1 MPVPFL
7 LPRFRAVWIGVALIA
22 ASLQARAADDDQ
34 IVPDRPDFVE
44 SSIAVGKGRFQLET
58 SLAAERDR
66 SAGVR
71 ERGVFTPT
79 LLRYGLSD
87 NVELRLETD
96 GWTRQH
102 TSIDNPPAS
111 LRTSGM
117 ADSSLGVKWH
127 VQDAAGGLPSVAV
140 LVHADLPSGAAE
152 LRGHGVRPSLR
163 LSAEW
168 DLPDDFSIGVMP
180 GVASQTSDDGRRFTG
195 AMLGVS
201 LGKDWNAR
209 WHSFVEVAA
218 PQIARTRDGGT
229 QAILDIGAAY
239 LVNNQCQIDTALTR
253 GLNRRT
259 ADLGFTV
266 GLSVRY

>member
-1 MPVPFL
+1 M
-7 LPRFRAVWIGVALIA
+7 WIGAALIA
-22 ASLQARAADDDQ
+22 ASLPARAADDDQ
-34 IVPDRPDFVE
+34 IVTDRPDFVE

-58 SLAAERDR
+58 SLAAERDH
-66 SAGVR
+66 SNGVR
-71 ERGVFTPT
+71 ARGVFTPT

-87 NVELRLETD
+87 TVELRLETD

-102 TSIDNPPAS
+102 TSIDYPPAS
-111 LRTSGM
+111 QRTSGM

-127 VQDAAGGLPSVAV
+127 VQDAAGAVPSMAV

-180 GVASQTSDDGRRFTG
+180 GVASQTTDDGRRFTS

-218 PQIARTRDGGT
+218 PQIARARDGGT
-229 QAILDIGAAY
+229 QAILDFGAAY
-239 LVNNQCQIDTALTR
+239 LVNKQCQVDTALTR

-266 GLSVRY
+266 GLSVKY